1 MKVDELDVWEKLQK
15 KLTWEQLG
23 EFSGKRILEFG
34 CGSGFMGA
42 HYAEQNT
49 VIGMDPD
56 EQTLLQNTYDGVE
69 QICGDITCLSEYA
82 DRSFDIILCH
92 NVLEYAS
99 ERAQIMKEF
108 QRLLKDGGLLSVLK
122 HNRSG
127 RVMQMAVLL
136 NNFEHANALLD
147 GRNGAAE
154 RYGQISYY
162 EDEDLVKWAPGL
174 QIEKVFGIRTFWD
187 LQQDQKIQ
195 KEEEWQREMMKL
207 EQRVSDVEEYRNIAF
222 FHHILLRK
230 AKGFVSL

>member
-23 EFSGKRILEFG
+23 EFGV
-34 CGSGFMGA
+34 MGA

-127 RVMQMAVLL
+127 RVMQ
-136 NNFEHANALLD
+136 
-147 GRNGAAE
+147 
-154 RYGQISYY
+154 
-162 EDEDLVKWAPGL
+162 
-174 QIEKVFGIRTFWD
+174 
-187 LQQDQKIQ
+187 
-195 KEEEWQREMMKL
+195 
-207 EQRVSDVEEYRNIAF
+207 RVSDVEEYRNIAF